1 MLVEIRRDLMD
12 LQEYGRYSFEQI
24 RQYAIAESGYIDP
37 MRQELVLKRQLPVY
51 RVFSRT
57 RKTNAG

>member
-1 MLVEIRRDLMD
+1 MLVEIQLDLMD
-12 LQEYGRYSFEQI
+12 LQEYGRY
-24 RQYAIAESGYIDP
+24 AVAESGYTDP
-37 MRQELVLKRQLPVY
+37 MRQDLVLKRQLPVY